1 VQSARKGII
10 QFRLSSV
17 TQQMSRAKADVLALG
32 ALRRILSAD
41 SQYCHVD
48 SVAFH
53 STVLS

>member
-41 SQYCHVD
+41 SQYCRVD